1 MKNHIF
7 LGLFVIII
15 LACNKADLKFEN
27 ERFNS
32 GSFFTNKSALKEKL
46 SIELKKRK
54 TTEKL
59 IDIESVS
66 YINSDSANYAI
77 IFYNTNTGR
86 HNILF
91 EKSIEPGEAEQFK
104 VSTCDG
110 FDCTCKVNVTIDNLG
125 KVNITCTCSSC
136 LLITT
141 Q

>member
-1 MKNHIF
+1 MKNYFF
-7 LGLFVIII
+7 LTTILICLF
-15 LACNKADLKFEN
+15 ACNKADLKIKDESFI
-27 ERFNS
+27 S
-32 GSFFTNKSALKEKL
+32 GPFFTNKSELKEKL

-54 TTEKL
+54 NNEKL

-91 EKSIEPGEAEQFK
+91 EKSIEPIETEQFK
-104 VSTCDG
+104 VTSCDG
-110 FDCTCKVNVTIDNLG
+110 FNCTCKVNVIIDNEG
-125 KVNITCTCSSC
+125 RVIVNCTCSSC
-136 LLITT
+136 IMIT